1 MQKFCSLRLYVKTK
15 NLSNIKKNY
24 ELILFVL
31 PSIIILLLFHY
42 IPIYG
47 VQIAFRDYSFA
58 KGITRSPWVGLRFF
72 KIFFRSYYSGLI
84 IKNTLILSG
93 LNLLFTFPF
102 PIILALFLNRLNN
115 QPIKRV
121 IQTATYM
128 PHFIS
133 IVAVVGMIRL
143 FLSPSLGIYGHFM
156 RFIGAEPLNLLA
168 EPSLF
173 RPIYVISE
181 VWQHMG
187 WNSIIF
193 LAALSAVDVELYE
206 SAQADGANKFQLL
219 WYIDLPSLM
228 PTVMILLILNV
239 GGLIGL
245 GFDKVYLMQ
254 NNLNTSVSEVIST
267 YIYKIGIQQ
276 SQYSFT
282 AAVGLTINIVNL
294 ILLVSANKLAKT
306 FGRVSLSQLRQK

>member
-1 MQKFCSLRLYVKTK
+1 MERITIRRKRVLKTK

-31 PSIIILLLFHY
+31 PSVIILLLFHY

-47 VQIAFRDYSFA
+47 IQIAFRDYSFA
-58 KGITRSPWVGLRFF
+58 KGISRSPWVGLRFF

-102 PIILALFLNRLNN
+102 PVILALFLNRLNN
-115 QPIKRV
+115 QPMKRIV
-121 IQTATYM
+121 QTATYM

-156 RFIGAEPLNLLA
+156 RFIGVVPLNLLA
-168 EPSLF
+168 EPRLF

-219 WYIDLPSLM
+219 WHVDLPCLM

-282 AAVGLTINIVNL
+282 AAVGLTINVVNL

-306 FGRVSLSQLRQK
+306 FGRVSLW

>member
-306 FGRVSLSQLRQK
+306 FGRISLW

>member
-1 MQKFCSLRLYVKTK
+1 
-15 NLSNIKKNY
+15 
-24 ELILFVL
+24 
-31 PSIIILLLFHY
+31 
-42 IPIYG
+42 
-47 VQIAFRDYSFA
+47 
-58 KGITRSPWVGLRFF
+58 
-72 KIFFRSYYSGLI
+72 
-84 IKNTLILSG
+84 
-93 LNLLFTFPF
+93 
-102 PIILALFLNRLNN
+102 
-115 QPIKRV
+115 
-121 IQTATYM
+121 
-128 PHFIS
+128 
-133 IVAVVGMIRL
+133 
-143 FLSPSLGIYGHFM
+143 M
-156 RFIGAEPLNLLA
+156 RFIGVVPLNLLA
-168 EPSLF
+168 EPRLF

-219 WYIDLPSLM
+219 WHVDLPCLM

-282 AAVGLTINIVNL
+282 AAVGLTINVVNL

-306 FGRVSLSQLRQK
+306 FGRVSLW